1 MRKRKAWYYR
11 WSPETYLAY
20 HAIRT
25 LVSVRCGRVIAPERR
40 ALVFSTRLL
49 RLRLARYLR
58 WENVRAAI
66 RMFFHKYGRA
76 VTEKKKWWFAIDCIE
91 FMRLDVQNTHNYL
104 VTAESRGRKKV
115 EEFLRRLLL
124 ETLREAH

>member
-11 WSPETYLAY
+11 WNPETYLAY

-25 LVSVRCGRVIAPERR
+25 LVSVRCSRVITPERR

-76 VTEKKKWWFAIDCIE
+76 VTEKKKWWFVVDCIE
-91 FMRLDVQNTHNYL
+91 FMRLDVQSTHNYL
-104 VTAESRGRKKV
+104 VTAESRGREKV
-115 EEFLRRLLL
+115 EEFLRELLL
-124 ETLREAH
+124 EML